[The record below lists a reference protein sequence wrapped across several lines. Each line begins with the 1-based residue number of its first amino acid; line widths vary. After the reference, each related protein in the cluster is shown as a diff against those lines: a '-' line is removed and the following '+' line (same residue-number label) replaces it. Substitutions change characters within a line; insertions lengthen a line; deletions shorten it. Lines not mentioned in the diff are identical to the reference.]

1 MVAKRN
7 IEHTQH
13 VFKIIF
19 PFLGLLFMLI
29 DGQITLVLTS
39 MSTQR
44 NVFSSQL
51 LLLLFITAYFYLGK
65 SAYLIVW
72 TTLFGIIYDL
82 YYYGI
87 IGIFTLCF
95 PLMILILDAI
105 LKLVKPHLY
114 SYLMVFLLCNIWVM
128 YGSYFMEL
136 IFNLTDYD
144 FLSYMILYVA
154 PSLLLNAIFDTVAL
168 IYGRKFYLSGG
179 YIGPIKTAE

>member
-1 MVAKRN
+1 MSSKRN
-7 IEHTQH
+7 AASSQH

-19 PFLGLLFMLI
+19 PFLGLFLMLV

-39 MSTQR
+39 ISTQR

-65 SAYLIVW
+65 SPYLLIW
-72 TTLFGIIYDL
+72 TTIFGVIYDL

-87 IGIFTLCF
+87 IGIFTFCF
-95 PLMILILDAI
+95 PTMILLLDLS

-136 IFNLTDYD
+136 IFHLTDYD

-154 PSLLLNAIFDTVAL
+154 PSLLLNAIFDAVAL
-168 IYGRKFYLSGG
+168 IYGRQFYLSGG
-179 YIGPIKTAE
+179 YALN